1 MNKVLLIIQREYLSR
16 VRKKSFIITTLLFPL
31 LYLGFIFGTS
41 YISTK
46 TGTKLK
52 IAIVDSSG
60 SFTQQRID
68 KVNKDY
74 PNSTL
79 TLVKENPAD
88 LGKTFESKGYDGY
101 VVIPA
106 NTLVT
111 KAPDNLV
118 VKSKKTLG
126 TVSDVQV
133 KLNAVWNEIKYE
145 QLGIDTSKQHLLNE
159 STLNIKTENMEDQT
173 TDGAVAY
180 GIGFVAG
187 FLIYFMLLIYGSQ
200 VMMGVMEEKT
210 GRIAE
215 IMVSSVKPFQLMIGK
230 IIGIACVSITQF
242 ILWIVFVLFIY
253 NLTKAGVSGMD
264 NNSFSQAIGSIQG
277 MFASVNLPLILSLFI
292 FYFLGGFFFYAS
304 IYAAVGCAVNEDMRE
319 AQSLGFPIT
328 IIIMFAFFIMMAAA
342 KDPGS
347 PLAVWGSIIP
357 FTAPLVMMGR
367 VSYGIPGTVPY
378 WQLAL
383 SMVLLI
389 VSFLLVTWFAGKIY
403 RTGILMYGKKPTWKE
418 MFKWALRK

>member
-1 MNKVLLIIQREYLSR
+1 MNKIILIIQREYLSR

-46 TGTKLK
+46 TATKLK
-52 IAIVDSSG
+52 IALVDSSG

-79 TLVKENPAD
+79 TLVKEKPAD
-88 LGKTFESKGYDGY
+88 LVKTFEAKGFDGY

-111 KAPDNLV
+111 EAPSNVV

-145 QLGIDTSKQHLLNE
+145 QLGIDTSKQQLLNE
-159 STLNIKTENMEDQT
+159 STLNVKTENMEDQT

-230 IIGIACVSITQF
+230 IIGIAFVSITQF
-242 ILWIVFVLFIY
+242 VLWIVFVLVIY
-253 NLTKAGVSGMD
+253 NLTKAGASGID
-264 NNSFSQAIGSIQG
+264 NNSFTQAIGSIQG

-328 IIIMFAFFIMMAAA
+328 ILIMFAFFIMMAAA

-357 FTAPLVMMGR
+357 FTSPLVMMGR
-367 VSYGIPGTVPY
+367 VSYGIPATVPY

-383 SMVLLI
+383 SMCLLVI
-389 VSFLLVTWFAGKIY
+389 SFLLVTWFAGKIY

-418 MFKWALRK
+418 MFKWAFRK